1 MKRGRE
7 ERRNDENKF
16 HAREE
21 GAREGGGNGNSIGD
35 IPKRIA
41 EREGCFS
48 MKNTKQRS
56 GSVLD
61 KQRERERERNLYV
74 HSGILYPYTRS
85 NGYIWRCVNLLPSGG
100 EGGSTNVVNRYWYW
114 RVIFARRRRFPRL
127 YQALL
132 VTEYEDYFITGRR
145 SPFYVP
151 SVREGC

>member
-61 KQRERERERNLYV
+61 KQREREREK
-74 HSGILYPYTRS
+74 GTYTCTVEYCIRIH
-85 NGYIWRCVNLLPSGG
+85 GVTAIYGG
-100 EGGSTNVVNRYWYW
+100 ALTSSPPGGRVVR
-114 RVIFARRRRFPRL
+114 PM
-127 YQALL
+127 
-132 VTEYEDYFITGRR
+132 
-145 SPFYVP
+145 S
-151 SVREGC
+151 